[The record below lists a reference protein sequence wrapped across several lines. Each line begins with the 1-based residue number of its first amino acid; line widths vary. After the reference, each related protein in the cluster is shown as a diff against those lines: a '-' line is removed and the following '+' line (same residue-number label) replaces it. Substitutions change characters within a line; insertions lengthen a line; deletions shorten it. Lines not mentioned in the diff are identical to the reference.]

1 MNTPVNKNVTVN
13 KIVIDSFCTAFK
25 NIPSILGAAILW
37 ILTCWIPYINVGTT
51 IALLYGLPLELS
63 QGKIMK
69 PTAIFDARYRKY
81 MGEFF
86 SCVGLMLISI
96 IPALFFMVVP
106 AIIISIGWSFAI
118 LLLIDKE
125 MNPAQALT
133 ESTKYTYGYKWT
145 IFLAELVIALL
156 LTAVSV
162 MLYAVAGAIGPT
174 VILIMHLLVCLI
186 TVCVGVASTG
196 VMYKML
202 VVERNTPLPSDVH

>member
-96 IPALFFMVVP
+96 IPAFFFMVIP

-125 MNPAQALT
+125 LNPAQALT

-145 IFLAELVIALL
+145 IFLAELVIGLL
-156 LTAVSV
+156 LLAVSTI
-162 MLYAVAGAIGPT
+162 LYSVAGAIGST
-174 VILIMHLLVCLI
+174 VTLIMHLLIYLI
-186 TVCVGVASTG
+186 TVCLGVASTG
-196 VMYKML
+196 VLYKML